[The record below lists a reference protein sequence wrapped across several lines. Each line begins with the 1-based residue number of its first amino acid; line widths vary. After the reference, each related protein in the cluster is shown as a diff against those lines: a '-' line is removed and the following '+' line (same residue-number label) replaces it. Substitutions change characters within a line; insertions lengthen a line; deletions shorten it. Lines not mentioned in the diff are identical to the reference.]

1 MNVDCKGPS
10 VIELSSIESF
20 PFWNTENSVLLES
33 VRFICSSKMVLLHP
47 AVDVDTSSFLL
58 WNEPVTSVDRTPNRF
73 NEMIE
78 TVSIEK

>member
-1 MNVDCKGPS
+1 
-10 VIELSSIESF
+10 
-20 PFWNTENSVLLES
+20 
-33 VRFICSSKMVLLHP
+33 MVLLHP